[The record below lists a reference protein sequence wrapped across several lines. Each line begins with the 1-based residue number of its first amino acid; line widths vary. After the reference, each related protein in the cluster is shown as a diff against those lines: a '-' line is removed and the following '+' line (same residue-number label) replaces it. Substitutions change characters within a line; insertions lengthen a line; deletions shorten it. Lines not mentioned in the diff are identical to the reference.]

1 MFYPKDWLSEP
12 KINSLSYEHQ
22 GMYMQLLCMMWVGS
36 KDQCSCESAPKR
48 IAKLLGIPKAKAAK
62 LIAELQ
68 NRHEPM
74 FEEVDD
80 RYVSSRLQKERDRL
94 LARQES
100 GNKSARVRTEKSTVI
115 AVDKADALSP
125 EIHECVE
132 LLFESVKENT
142 PRKLVYADDSVKLA
156 KWKADSALAIDKM
169 HRIDNVSISDIKA
182 AIAWI
187 RNDKPDGRWTGWG
200 SVILSGKK
208 LRIKYPKLVIR
219 MESDGEKVHAKTTWA
234 DSDFG

>member
-1 MFYPKDWLSEP
+1 
-12 KINSLSYEHQ
+12 
-22 GMYMQLLCMMWVGS
+22 
-36 KDQCSCESAPKR
+36 
-48 IAKLLGIPKAKAAK
+48 
-62 LIAELQ
+62 LQ

-74 FEEVDD
+74 FEEADG

-100 GNKSARVRTEKSTVI
+100 GNKSAAARARTEPSVPI
-115 AVDKADALSP
+115 MADKADKLSP

-169 HRIDNVSISDIKA
+169 HRIDKISIDDIKRV
-182 AIAWI
+182 IAWI

-208 LRIKYPKLVIR
+208 LRMKYPKLVIR